1 MKPVYER
8 EQGIL
13 KETKDA
19 NGVLVETNKDADPVY
34 FALLFE
40 FDGDK
45 KALRH
50 VLYNCSVSSR
60 PTLESSTKEDTIEP
74 GTETLS
80 LSADPREDGLVKAK
94 SGDDTT
100 AEAYNNWYNQVYIP
114 VDAGAAK
121 LSALSVGSL
130 TLNPAFAAGTTSY
143 SVTTSNASDTVS
155 ATAANGATAAIKVN
169 GSNHTS
175 GSAATW
181 NSGTNTVQVIVSKT
195 GLTTTTY
202 TITVTKPAG

>member
-19 NGVLVETNKDADPVY
+19 NGVLVETNKDVDPVY

-45 KALRH
+45 KAIRH

-60 PTLESSTKEDTIEP
+60 PTLKSSTKEDTIEP

-202 TITVTKPAG
+202 TITDE

>member
-19 NGVLVETNKDADPVY
+19 NGVLVETNKDVDPVY

-45 KALRH
+45 KAIRH

-202 TITVTKPAG
+202 TITDE

>member
-45 KALRH
+45 KAIRH